1 MNFADGDIEWEP
13 DVSGGFAF
21 SSDSSDDSVEYDA
34 DEMEGPEALLFK
46 QFGVL
51 WPGTPFDGAKHHRAT
66 RQTCPICSG
75 AGWLWVLPPPPSR
88 PSTKS

>member
-1 MNFADGDIEWEP
+1 MSGDGLLFP
-13 DVSGGFAF
+13 
-21 SSDSSDDSVEYDA
+21 SDSSDDSDAGEYDEDA
-34 DEMEGPEALLFK
+34 MAGPEALLFK

-51 WPGTPFDGAKHHRAT
+51 WPGSSFEGAKHPRAT
-66 RQTCPICSG
+66 RQTCPVCSG